1 MKGSQPLDI
10 KDKIVIV
17 TGASE
22 GIGEATARLL
32 AAGGARVALVAR
44 STGKLEQLAAEL
56 PGSLPYTADMRD
68 LAAVSRMIA
77 AVQEH
82 YGRIDAL
89 INNAGR
95 GMHGTRVEEIP
106 IDAFRELIDL
116 NIMGPLAAMQAVIP
130 IMRGQGGGVIVNIS
144 SGLSKMHIPGV
155 GPYASTKYM
164 LNCLTLTARDELA
177 ADNIRV
183 CLVIPRRTATRFQ
196 INSMRRH
203 SDPSQAQPMGD
214 TAEMVAE
221 SILAAIETEVAEQY
235 VSEGVAGG
243 GR

>member
-1 MKGSQPLDI
+1 MDI
-10 KDKIVIV
+10 KNRIVIV

-32 AAGGARVALVAR
+32 AARGARVALVAR
-44 STGKLEQLAAEL
+44 STARLAQLATEL
-56 PGSLPYTADMRD
+56 PGSFPYTADMRD
-68 LAAVSRMIA
+68 LTAVSKMIA

-82 YGRIDAL
+82 YGRIDVL

-116 NIMGPLAAMQAVIP
+116 NIMGPLVAMQAVIP
-130 IMRGQGGGVIVNIS
+130 IMRSQGAGVIVNIS

-164 LNCLTLTARDELA
+164 LNCLSLTARDELA
-177 ADNIRV
+177 ADNIHV

-196 INSMRRH
+196 LNSMRRH
-203 SDPSQAQPMGD
+203 ADPDQAQPAGD

-221 SILAAIETEVAEQY
+221 TILAAIESEAAEQY
-235 VSEGVAGG
+235 VGQEPVAG
-243 GR
+243 RR